1 MKVLITGGT
10 GLIGRALTQA
20 LLARGDQVVVFT
32 RSPEKRRSAFPSA
45 VTLAP
50 WRPDPEHLRPWLEEA
65 DAVVNL
71 VGANIGERRWTAKR
85 KEELYRSRV
94 HAGRALAQAWEQTAS
109 RPQVLLQASAV
120 GYYGDR
126 GDQVLTEDAPP
137 GEDFLARLC
146 VDWEASTQPVEAL
159 GTRRVILRTGI
170 VLSTRGGAL
179 PRLLLPIRLGVG
191 GPLGSGRFYMP
202 WIHIQDQVRAMLFL
216 LDREDT
222 RGPYNL
228 CAPEPVTNA
237 ELVRTL
243 GRLLRRPTWFR
254 VPTWVLRLVL
264 GEMAIALLASIRAVP
279 KRLQEAGFA
288 FQFPHLEDALRDLLA
303 R

>member
-1 MKVLITGGT
+1 M
-10 GLIGRALTQA
+10 
-20 LLARGDQVVVFT
+20 
-32 RSPEKRRSAFPSA
+32 
-45 VTLAP
+45 
-50 WRPDPEHLRPWLEEA
+50 
-65 DAVVNL
+65 VNL

-94 HAGRALAQAWEQTAS
+94 HAGRALAQAWEQAAS

-288 FQFPHLEDALRDLLA
+288 FQFPHLEDALRDLLT

>member
-20 LLARGDQVVVFT
+20 LLARGDEVVVFT
-32 RSPEKRRSAFPSA
+32 RFPEKRRSNFPPE

-50 WRPDPEHLRPWLEEA
+50 WRPDPQHLRPWLEEA

-85 KEELYRSRV
+85 KEELYRSR
-94 HAGRALAQAWEQTAS
+94 
-109 RPQVLLQASAV
+109 
-120 GYYGDR
+120 
-126 GDQVLTEDAPP
+126 
-137 GEDFLARLC
+137 
-146 VDWEASTQPVEAL
+146 VEAL

-288 FQFPHLEDALRDLLA
+288 FQFPYLEDALRDLLA